1 MKLLL
6 DQNISFRIINK
17 IHDIFPDSKQVR
29 ELGLENSKDSAI
41 WTFAKENGYC
51 IVTFDG
57 DFYDLGLI
65 KGSSPKVI
73 WLRLGN
79 TSTQNIEKVLRKNF
93 ELIKTFLTDPNYK
106 EIGCLEINAN

>member
-6 DQNISFRIINK
+6 DQNISFRITSK
-17 IHDIFPDSKQVR
+17 IQDLFPGSKQVR
-29 ELGLENSKDSAI
+29 DLGLENSKDSFL
-41 WTFAKENGYC
+41 WNYAKENNYC

-73 WLRLGN
+73 WLRLGD
-79 TSTQNIEKVLRKNF
+79 TTTQYIETVLRKNYD
-93 ELIKTFLTDPNYK
+93 LIKTFLTDPNYK
-106 EIGCLEINAN
+106 EIGCLEINN

>member
-6 DQNISFRIINK
+6 DQNISFRITIK
-17 IHDIFPDSKQVR
+17 IQDLFPGSKQVR
-29 ELGLENSKDSAI
+29 DLGLENSKDSFL
-41 WTFAKENGYC
+41 WNYAKENNFC

-79 TSTQNIEKVLRKNF
+79 TSTQNIEIVLRKNYD
-93 ELIKTFLTDPNYK
+93 LIKTFLTDSNYK
-106 EIGCLEINAN
+106 EIGCLEINN

>member
-1 MKLLL
+1 M
-6 DQNISFRIINK
+6 
-17 IHDIFPDSKQVR
+17 
-29 ELGLENSKDSAI
+29 GLENSKDSYL
-41 WTFAKENGYC
+41 WNYAKDNNYC

-79 TSTQNIEKVLRKNF
+79 TTTQNIETVLRKNYDP
-93 ELIKTFLTDPNYK
+93 IKTFLTDPNYN
-106 EIGCLEINAN
+106 EIGCLEINN

>member
-6 DQNISFRIINK
+6 DQNISFRITSK
-17 IHDIFPDSKQVR
+17 IQDLFPGSKQVR
-29 ELGLENSKDSAI
+29 DLGLENSKDSFLWNYAN
-41 WTFAKENGYC
+41 ENNYS

-79 TSTQNIEKVLRKNF
+79 TSTQNIETVLRKNYD
-93 ELIKTFLTDPNYK
+93 LIKTFLSDPNYI
-106 EIGCLEINAN
+106 EIGCLEINN

>member
-6 DQNISFRIINK
+6 DQNISFRITSK
-17 IHDIFPDSKQVR
+17 IQDLFPGSKQVR
-29 ELGLENSKDSAI
+29 DLGLENSKDSFL
-41 WTFAKENGYC
+41 WNYAKENNYF

-79 TSTQNIEKVLRKNF
+79 TTTQYIETVLRKNYD
-93 ELIKTFLTDPNYK
+93 LIKTFLTDSNYK
-106 EIGCLEINAN
+106 DIGCLEINN

>member
-6 DQNISFRIINK
+6 DQNISFRIISK
-17 IHDIFPDSKQVR
+17 IQDIFPGSKQVR
-29 ELGLENSKDSAI
+29 DLGLENSKDSLI
-41 WTFAKENGYC
+41 WNYAKENNYC
-51 IVTFDG
+51 IVTSDG

-79 TSTQNIEKVLRKNF
+79 TSTQNIETVLRKNYD
-93 ELIKTFLTDPNYK
+93 LIKTFLSDPNYI
-106 EIGCLEINAN
+106 EIGCLEINN

>member
-6 DQNISFRIINK
+6 DQNISFRIASK
-17 IHDIFPDSKQVR
+17 IQDLFPGSKQVR
-29 ELGLENSKDSAI
+29 DLGLENSKDSFLWNYAN
-41 WTFAKENGYC
+41 ENNYC

-79 TSTQNIEKVLRKNF
+79 TSTQNIEIVLRKNY

-106 EIGCLEINAN
+106 EIGCLEINN

>member
-6 DQNISFRIINK
+6 DQNISFRITIK
-17 IHDIFPDSKQVR
+17 IQDLFPGSKQVR
-29 ELGLENSKDSAI
+29 DLGLENSKDSFL
-41 WTFAKENGYC
+41 WNYAKENNYC

-73 WLRLGN
+73 WLRLRN
-79 TSTQNIEKVLRKNF
+79 ISTQNIEIVLRKNYD
-93 ELIKTFLTDPNYK
+93 LIKTFLTDPNYK
-106 EIGCLEINAN
+106 EIGCLEINN

>member
-6 DQNISFRIINK
+6 DQNISFRITTRIQ
-17 IHDIFPDSKQVR
+17 DLFPGSKQVR
-29 ELGLENSKDSAI
+29 ELGLENSKDSLL
-41 WTFAKENGYC
+41 WNYAKNNNYC

-79 TSTQNIEKVLRKNF
+79 TNTQSIESVLRKNYD
-93 ELIKTFLTDPNYK
+93 LIKTFLTDPNYI
-106 EIGCLEINAN
+106 EIGCLEINN

>member
-6 DQNISFRIINK
+6 DQNISFRITNK
-17 IHDIFPDSKQVR
+17 IQDIFPESKQVKD
-29 ELGLENSKDSAI
+29 LGLENSKDSAI
-41 WTFAKENGYC
+41 WTFAKENDYC
-51 IVTFDG
+51 IVTFDA

-79 TSTQNIEKVLRKNF
+79 TSTQEIEKILRKNF
-93 ELIKTFLTDPNYK
+93 DLIKTFLTDPDYK
-106 EIGCLEINAN
+106 EIGCLEINF

>member
-6 DQNISFRIINK
+6 DQNISFRITSK
-17 IHDIFPDSKQVR
+17 IQDLFPGSKQVR
-29 ELGLENSKDSAI
+29 DLGLENSKDSFL
-41 WTFAKENGYC
+41 WKYAKENNYC

-79 TSTQNIEKVLRKNF
+79 TTTQYIETVLRKNYD
-93 ELIKTFLTDPNYK
+93 LIKTFLTDPNYK
-106 EIGCLEINAN
+106 EIGCLEINN

>member
-6 DQNISFRIINK
+6 DQNISFRITSK
-17 IHDIFPDSKQVR
+17 IQDLFPGSKQVR
-29 ELGLENSKDSAI
+29 DLGLENSKDSFL
-41 WTFAKENGYC
+41 WNYAKENNYC

-65 KGSSPKVI
+65 KESSPKVI

-79 TSTQNIEKVLRKNF
+79 TRTQYIETVLRKNYD
-93 ELIKTFLTDPNYK
+93 LIKTFLTDPNYK
-106 EIGCLEINAN
+106 EIGCLEINN

>member
-6 DQNISFRIINK
+6 DQNISFRITSK
-17 IHDIFPDSKQVR
+17 IQDLFPGSKQVR
-29 ELGLENSKDSAI
+29 DLGLENSKDSFL
-41 WTFAKENGYC
+41 WNYAKENNYC

-79 TSTQNIEKVLRKNF
+79 TRTQNIETILRKNYD
-93 ELIKTFLTDPNYK
+93 LINTFLTDQNYK
-106 EIGCLEINAN
+106 EIGCLEINN

>member
-6 DQNISFRIINK
+6 DQNISFRITTK
-17 IHDIFPDSKQVR
+17 IQDLFPGSKQVR
-29 ELGLENSKDSAI
+29 DLGLENSKDSFL
-41 WTFAKENGYC
+41 WNYAKENNYC

-79 TSTQNIEKVLRKNF
+79 TTTQYIETVLRKNYD
-93 ELIKTFLTDPNYK
+93 LIKTFLTDPNYK
-106 EIGCLEINAN
+106 EIGCLEINN

>member
-6 DQNISFRIINK
+6 DQNISFRITSK
-17 IHDIFPDSKQVR
+17 IQDLFPGSKQVR
-29 ELGLENSKDSAI
+29 DLGLENSKDSFLWNYAN
-41 WTFAKENGYC
+41 ENNYC

-79 TSTQNIEKVLRKNF
+79 TSTQNVEIVLRKNY

-106 EIGCLEINAN
+106 EIGCLEINN

>member
-6 DQNISFRIINK
+6 DQNISFRITNK
-17 IHDIFPDSKQVR
+17 IQDLFPGSKQVR
-29 ELGLENSKDSAI
+29 DLGLENSKDSLL
-41 WTFAKENGYC
+41 WNFAKKNNYC

-79 TSTQNIEKVLRKNF
+79 TSTQNIEIALRKNYD
-93 ELIKTFLTDPNYK
+93 LIKTFLTDPNYK
-106 EIGCLEINAN
+106 EIGCLEINN

>member
-6 DQNISFRIINK
+6 DQNISFRITIK
-17 IHDIFPDSKQVR
+17 IQDLFPNSKQVR
-29 ELGLENSKDSAI
+29 DLGLENSKDSLL
-41 WTFAKENGYC
+41 WNYAKENNYC

-79 TSTQNIEKVLRKNF
+79 TSTQNIEIVLRKNYD
-93 ELIKTFLTDPNYK
+93 LIKTFLTDPNYK
-106 EIGCLEINAN
+106 EIGCLEINN

>member
-6 DQNISFRIINK
+6 DQNISFRITSK
-17 IHDIFPDSKQVR
+17 IQDLFPDSKQVR
-29 ELGLENSKDSAI
+29 DLGLENTKDSFI
-41 WTFAKENGYC
+41 WNYAKENNYC

-79 TSTQNIEKVLRKNF
+79 TSAQNIEIVLRKNYD
-93 ELIKTFLTDPNYK
+93 LIKTFLTDPNYS
-106 EIGCLEINAN
+106 EIGCLEINN

>member
-6 DQNISFRIINK
+6 DQNISFRITNK
-17 IHDIFPDSKQVR
+17 IQDIFPGSKQVR
-29 ELGLENSKDSAI
+29 DLGLENSKDLFL
-41 WTFAKENGYC
+41 WNYAKENGFC

-79 TSTQNIEKVLRKNF
+79 TSTQNIEIILRKNYD
-93 ELIKTFLTDPNYK
+93 LIKTFLTDPNYK
-106 EIGCLEINAN
+106 EIGCLEINN

>member
-6 DQNISFRIINK
+6 DQNISFRITSK
-17 IHDIFPDSKQVR
+17 IQDLFPGSKQVR
-29 ELGLENSKDSAI
+29 DLGLENSKDSFL
-41 WTFAKENGYC
+41 WNYAKENNYC

-79 TSTQNIEKVLRKNF
+79 TSTQNIEIVLRKNY
-93 ELIKTFLTDPNYK
+93 ELNKNFP
-106 EIGCLEINAN
+106 G

>member
-6 DQNISFRIINK
+6 DQNISFRITSK
-17 IHDIFPDSKQVR
+17 IQDLFPGSKQVR
-29 ELGLENSKDSAI
+29 DLGLENSKDSFLWNYAN
-41 WTFAKENGYC
+41 ENNYC

-79 TSTQNIEKVLRKNF
+79 PSTQNVEIVLRKNY

-106 EIGCLEINAN
+106 EIGCLEINN

>member
-6 DQNISFRIINK
+6 DQNISFRITSK
-17 IHDIFPDSKQVR
+17 IQDLSPGSKQVR
-29 ELGLENSKDSAI
+29 DLGLENSKDSFL
-41 WTFAKENGYC
+41 WNYAKENNYC

-79 TSTQNIEKVLRKNF
+79 TSTQNIETVLRKNYD
-93 ELIKTFLTDPNYK
+93 LIKTFLTDPNYK
-106 EIGCLEINAN
+106 EIGCLEINN